1 MTSLTRTSI
10 VLADGFNGALRAT
23 ELIVAT
29 NIAMT
34 RIFET
39 SISNLKEKI
48 CQGLVHFKHM
58 VFSVYQIITT

>member
-1 MTSLTRTSI
+1 M
-10 VLADGFNGALRAT
+10 LADGFNGALRAT

-29 NIAMT
+29 NTAMI

-39 SISNLKEKI
+39 SIFNLKEKI
-48 CQGLVHFKHM
+48 CQELVHFKYM